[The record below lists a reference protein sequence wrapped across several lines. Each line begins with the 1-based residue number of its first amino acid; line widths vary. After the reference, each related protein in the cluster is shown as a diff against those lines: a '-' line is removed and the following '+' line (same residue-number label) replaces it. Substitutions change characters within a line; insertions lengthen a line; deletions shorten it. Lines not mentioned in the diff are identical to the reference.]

1 MVTKEKIKNEI
12 DNLSEEFLEDILK
25 YLNELKNTQK
35 TKNNIRGVHLKGQFD
50 NINIRQKAYE

>member
-1 MVTKEKIKNEI
+1 MVTKEKIKKEI

-25 YLNELKNTQK
+25 YLKNLKNSQK
-35 TKNNIRGVHLKGQFD
+35 TKKNIRRVHLKGQFD